1 MHIRTAATSDLPLM
15 QDIERAAGSWFRE
28 IGMPEIAD
36 DEPLSVHE
44 LARYQRDNR
53 AWVAVD
59 DPGVPVAYLI
69 ADIVDGAM
77 HIEQVSVHPRA
88 ARRKIGRM
96 LLEHAAADAAARGL
110 RALTLTTFAE
120 VPWNAPYY
128 ARCGFRV
135 LDDTELS
142 PGMRAIWDREIA
154 HGLHRWPR
162 VFMRRDLDIAAPARR
177 EVREDDG
184 HGNGQDSPVG
194 AGLRAGGDPDHVRGG
209 AAPRG
214 SAAGH
219 GLAGQDPDGRRDSAP
234 GRRVRDPRPPVR
246 AEIADQGYSSTR
258 PARRQASALGVDA
271 DVTGRRPR
279 Y

>member
-1 MHIRTAATSDLPLM
+1 MTPADARAMRIRTASMSDLPVM

-44 LARYQRDNR
+44 LARYQRDHR

-59 DPGVPVAYLI
+59 DAGVPAAYLI
-69 ADIVDGAM
+69 ADIVDDAM

-88 ARRKIGRM
+88 ARRKIGRG
-96 LLEHAAADAAARGL
+96 LLEHAAADAAAKGL

-142 PGMRAIWDREIA
+142 PGMRAIRDREIA

-162 VFMRRDLDIAAPARR
+162 VCMRRELEIPERT
-177 EVREDDG
+177 
-184 HGNGQDSPVG
+184 
-194 AGLRAGGDPDHVRGG
+194 
-209 AAPRG
+209 
-214 SAAGH
+214 
-219 GLAGQDPDGRRDSAP
+219 
-234 GRRVRDPRPPVR
+234 PRPP
-246 AEIADQGYSSTR
+246 DH
-258 PARRQASALGVDA
+258 
-271 DVTGRRPR
+271 
-279 Y
+279 